1 MKEVRVHTEELK
13 AKVQLNRDAHR
24 DVYLTAMD
32 GYRKVVIDWFNEQL
46 DKAQNGMPF
55 VTYLHE
61 PMPEDHT
68 DDYDVVLSML
78 AMSIDETITLTL
90 SEYRQYV
97 MDDWGWKES
106 FSTTTSKYTA

>member
-1 MKEVRVHTEELK
+1 MKDVKVRKAELK

-32 GYRKVVIDWFNEQL
+32 GYRQTVVDWLNEQL
-46 DKAQNGMPF
+46 DKAQNGKPF
-55 VTYLHE
+55 VTWLQE

-78 AMSIDETITLTL
+78 DMSIDETITLTL
-90 SEYRQYV
+90 DEYRRYV
-97 MDDWGWKES
+97 MDDWGWKEG
-106 FSTTTSKYTA
+106 FTATASKYGA